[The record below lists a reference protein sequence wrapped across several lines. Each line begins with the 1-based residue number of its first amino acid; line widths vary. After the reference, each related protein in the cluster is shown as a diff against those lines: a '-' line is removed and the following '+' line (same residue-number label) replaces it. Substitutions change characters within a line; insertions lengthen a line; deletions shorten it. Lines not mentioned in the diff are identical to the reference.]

1 MKTFKTGLI
10 TKCLLFIGLVFLPA
24 LTNGQIKLSQSMSP
38 GGTFG
43 LVDVNELKGGFMM
56 VDNLEQ
62 RDSIFMNRTKRG
74 LMVVVIDANDVQVGD
89 QTKTYMFLPSE
100 NPADYSDG
108 GKIWN
113 TYDEYSVHMVSQF
126 MSKYS
131 LNPWVEVSLG
141 LKDPDGPG
149 IDTIF
154 ISTSFIDT
162 IYSNTGD
169 TLFLMDKVKTD
180 SLYADYLNLS
190 GVQILGISTDE
201 TFANASNDSLV
212 TQLAIKTYVQNE
224 LANLS
229 NNANI
234 SNLSVDTLTAD
245 TAFISRL
252 LNNTLVSDSINVDT
266 LIALYSTIDTASINK
281 VSVNYFTL
289 NGYWVGSVSNDTLFT
304 SADSTALITEF
315 AVQNRIDSVMVYVND
330 QFSNLSQNS
339 IENPLNSATKI
350 VVNENDSLVFT
361 VNGDTAMV
369 INPDGTVVAD
379 TLAVQQLTLSGD
391 TITGISTD
399 VNLGGIAA
407 SNDSLSTQ
415 LAVKTYVDS
424 EIAKLSGSTTTDT
437 LRANVGYINQA
448 NLDTLMADTAYI
460 AELKADTLVADRAEI
475 DTLYM
480 DGDTIFSIAKT
491 GDTVSDSVQDNTLV
505 TAGYVKN
512 NASAFPDGLNPI
524 TRAGWSGVSGQ
535 DLNADNVVDFLKKV
549 FFPVPEPQISDFR
562 YNATYRSYETASGGD
577 PNGALT
583 ETISPALQIPYA
595 TWKNSAFTLALNY
608 DVDNRSAL
616 DANITTTN
624 IATVNLASSPGSFN
638 QTDNINNANANITGS
653 FTVNKADFGTPS
665 ATVDNNYTFTL
676 TVTDDYPNVNTLTFP
691 VLLKN
696 ADPLTISYFR
706 INGGNGPVIVEGDG
720 TDRTP
725 VFSWSI
731 NTQEDTVTSITLV
744 QELPSSA
751 TYATGSTSATGTY
764 NHTITAPAGQGTYT
778 YRYDLRVGSEVFGSN
793 VNTNVNRQYIITD
806 RHFWGYVYLTQK
818 QAIDAMASG
827 TAVDLS
833 AFFPDAPSR
842 GDQLNKDWEGSQPN
856 AGIASGASVGDGIA
870 FSTTTSGDVYAC
882 IAIPRTT
889 GSVELHQWDD
899 LNKYWV
905 DQSGV
910 VAKPVTYTVGS
921 LTKNYWLVY
930 STTAFSNT
938 AAPIFRVVEK

>member
-10 TKCLLFIGLVFLPA
+10 TKFLLLIGLVFLPA
-24 LTNGQIKLSQSMSP
+24 LSNGQIKLSQSMSP

-74 LMVVVIDANDVQVGD
+74 LMVVVIDADDIQAGD

-100 NPADYSDG
+100 DPVDYSDG

-131 LNPWVEVSLG
+131 LTPWVEVSLG
-141 LKDPDGPG
+141 LKDPNGPG

-180 SLYADYLNLS
+180 SLYADYLDLS

-229 NNANI
+229 TNANI

-266 LIALYSTIDTASINK
+266 LIALYSTIDTAAINK

-289 NGYWVGSVSNDTLFT
+289 NGYWVGSISNDTLFT

-339 IENPLNSATKI
+339 IENPVNSATKI

-379 TLAVQQLTLSGD
+379 TLSVQQLTLSGD

-407 SNDSLSTQ
+407 SDDSLSTQ
-415 LAVKTYVDS
+415 LAVKTYVDT

-437 LRANVGYINQA
+437 LRANVAYINQA
-448 NLDTLMADTAYI
+448 NLDTIVADTAYI
-460 AELKADTLVADRAEI
+460 TELKADTLVADRAEI

-480 DGDTIFSIAKT
+480 DSDTIFSIAKT
-491 GDTVSDSVQDNTLV
+491 GDTVADSVQDNTLV

-549 FFPVPEPQISDFR
+549 FFPVPEPQINDFR
-562 YNATYRSYETASGGD
+562 YDATYRSYETAPGGD

-583 ETISPALQIPYA
+583 ETISPTLQIPYA

-608 DVDNRSAL
+608 DIDNRSAL

-624 IATVNLASSPGSFN
+624 IATVNLISAPGTFN

-653 FTVNKADFGTPS
+653 FTVNKADFGAPS

-706 INGGNGPVIVEGDG
+706 INGGNGPITVEGDG
-720 TDRTP
+720 TDKAP

-806 RHFWGYVYLTQK
+806 RHFWGYIYLTQK

-842 GDQLNKDWEGSQPN
+842 GNVLNKDWEGSQPN
-856 AGIASGASVGDGIA
+856 AGIASGASVGDGVA

-905 DQSGV
+905 DQSGL

-930 STTAFSNT
+930 STTAFSST